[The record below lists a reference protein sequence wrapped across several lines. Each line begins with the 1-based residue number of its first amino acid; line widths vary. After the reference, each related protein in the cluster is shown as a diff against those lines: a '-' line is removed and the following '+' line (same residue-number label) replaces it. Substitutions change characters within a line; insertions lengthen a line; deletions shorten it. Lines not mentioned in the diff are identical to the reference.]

1 MMKWKNILF
10 SITLAAN
17 CLLCFLLIFYDK
29 LVVPSLLQVV
39 GRSHPLFLHF
49 PIVLFILFICWIWFV
64 PKRNFHSA
72 ELFENISKW
81 LLLATA
87 FTSAIT
93 ALMGLFLSREAGY
106 NPDSLF
112 WHKWSGALVSVITFL
127 WYAFYDRLQTTKI
140 VLAGSSL
147 FSAIVLLIA
156 GHQGAS
162 ITHGD
167 NFLLAPVESNK
178 IKKVPIDEA
187 IVFTDMVK
195 PILDNKCMSCHNNKK
210 AKGDLIME
218 TQQLLMKGGKNGVLW
233 DTSDVNMSLILQRIH
248 LPVEEK
254 KHMPPNGK
262 PQLNEQEMAILYNWI
277 KRGANFKIKVTE
289 LEPTDTLKTIASNI
303 FKSDEEEN
311 YDFSAASDKTI
322 QKLNSNFRA
331 VYSLAKNSPA
341 VAVDFYGAAFFKPE
355 QLKDLLEIKT
365 QLVSL
370 NLDKMPV
377 TDNDLQ
383 TIGQLTNLRNLNL
396 SFSKVS
402 GAGLASLNKLTHL
415 KTISLTNTAVKKD
428 DIQQLASL
436 KELRHIYIWNTA
448 VNLADAES
456 IRKKYPAVDIQTGSR
471 TDTMF
476 LKINPPVL
484 LTDANVI
491 VDTPIQLRLKH
502 FVPGINIRYTLDGTL
517 PDSINSLVYDNKT
530 YIDKPGLMKARAF
543 KKGWHGSDSISYRF
557 YQATYKADTVIL
569 LHPTDSNYK
578 GKGGRTLNDFVKGNE
593 DFGNGK
599 WIAFRKDNMECMMVF
614 SKPIT
619 PKNITVSSIV
629 NVGALVFPP
638 KDIKIF
644 GGMDAKNLKPLY
656 HFTPAQ
662 DTMPTSNYLIPYEC
676 KITPVTLKYI
686 KVVVEPIGKLPKQFL
701 PEKPKE
707 VVADKKDKNVTDKK
721 DKNVIDKKGKDVAAK
736 KEKKPNPLDSYGWLF
751 LDEIFVN

>member
-383 TIGQLTNLRNLNL
+383 TIGQLTNLRKLNL
-396 SFSKVS
+396 SFSKIT
-402 GAGLASLNKLTHL
+402 GNGLPALDKLTHL
-415 KTISLTNTAVKKD
+415 KEISLTNTSIKKE
-428 DIQQLASL
+428 DIEKLASL
-436 KELRHIYIWNTA
+436 KELHHIYIWNSGIS
-448 VNLADAES
+448 VADANA
-456 IRKKYPAVDIQTGSR
+456 IRKKYPMLDLETGMR
-471 TDTMF
+471 VDTMY
-476 LKINPPVL
+476 LKINPPNI
-484 LTDANVI
+484 LTDQAVI
-491 VDTPIQLRLKH
+491 VDSPVQLRLKH
-502 FVPGINIRYTLDGTL
+502 YVPGISMRYTMDGTI
-517 PDSINSLVYDNKT
+517 PDSTGSPLYDEKT
-530 YIDKPGLMKARAF
+530 FIGKPGLMKVRAF
-543 KKGWHGSDSISYRF
+543 KKGWNGSDVVEYRF
-557 YQATYKADTVIL
+557 YKATYKADTVIL
-569 LHPTDSNYK
+569 LKPTDSSYK
-578 GKGGRTLNDFVKGNE
+578 GKGGRTINDFVKGNMNYG
-593 DFGNGK
+593 DGK
-599 WIAFRKDNMECMMVF
+599 WIAYRNNNMECLMVF
-614 SKPIT
+614 PKIIT
-619 PKNITVSSIV
+619 PQNITVSSIV
-629 NVGALVFPP
+629 SPGAWVFPP

-644 GGMDAKNLKPLY
+644 GGTSAGNLKLLY
-656 HFTPAQ
+656 HSNPPI
-662 DTMPTSNYLIPYEC
+662 DTLLTSNYMIPYEC
-676 KITPVTLKYI
+676 KITPTALKYI
-686 KVVVEPIGKLPKQFL
+686 KVIIEPIGRIPKQFIPVPTPPDKKAVDQKTADQKDKAAKAL
-701 PEKPKE
+701 AVKKEKPKP
-707 VVADKKDKNVTDKK
+707 
-721 DKNVIDKKGKDVAAK
+721 
-736 KEKKPNPLDSYGWLF
+736 PNYNGWF
-751 LDEIFVN
+751 FI